1 MSRLR
6 RAIHGVASGYV
17 QLAATVVYALA
28 SVPLAL
34 HYLTTERFGLWAL
47 LTTLIGY
54 LSLLDL
60 GMSASIGRH
69 LFDFKDDRESG
80 KYGSMIKTGGAVLAA
95 QGLIV
100 TVVGILFAPLFAD
113 LMAIPEGL
121 RSIFIN
127 LVRLQSAIVAF
138 GFATRIFNYL
148 LLSQQRMDLAN
159 YSSVLMLLV
168 SFAALWMFFHLGADV
183 YSLIW
188 SGLLGGLLSV
198 AFQWFWCARLKLFP
212 KPEAWGRIS
221 WALFK
226 EVFNYGRD
234 VFLVSLGTQLIMASQ
249 TMIITRRL
257 GLESA
262 AAWSVGTRTFN
273 LISQAVW
280 RVTNS
285 AAPALAEMMVRQER
299 VRLRERYRGLSVVV
313 CSLAAYV
320 AISFAL
326 CNSAFVHFW
335 ISGKIQWSP
344 LNDLLL
350 GLWLIILTQ
359 LNCHNSFVLL
369 SKRIQAM
376 RYVYFVEGLVFV
388 VMAIL
393 VSGSGGVPAIII
405 CSIIC
410 SACFSG
416 AYGVWRISREFE
428 TNPWEVGARWMRP
441 AAAVI
446 VGYAPVAA
454 IAWCLTHT
462 LDERL
467 RLVICGLV
475 CATAGLFILLR
486 FGLPSELQS
495 EAVRRAPALLRKP
508 LAFALGSA
516 TT

>member
-17 QLAATVVYALA
+17 QLAATVAYALA

-34 HYLTTERFGLWAL
+34 NYLTTERFGLWAL

-69 LFDFKDDRESG
+69 LFDFKDNRDGS
-80 KYGSMIKTGGAVLAA
+80 KYGSMIKTGCAVLAA

-100 TVVGILFAPLFAD
+100 TVIGILFAPLFSD

-121 RSIFIN
+121 RQTFIN
-127 LVRLQSAIVAF
+127 LVRLQCVIVAF

-148 LLSQQRMDLAN
+148 LLSRQRMDLAN
-159 YSSVLMLLV
+159 YSSVLTLLA
-168 SFAALWMFFHLGADV
+168 SFAALWAFFHLGADV
-183 YSLIW
+183 YSVIW
-188 SGLLGGLLSV
+188 SGLLGGLVNV
-198 AFQWFWCARLKLFP
+198 AFQWFWCARLKVFP
-212 KPEAWGRIS
+212 KTDTWGCIS
-221 WALFK
+221 WDLFK
-226 EVFNYGRD
+226 AVFNYGRD

-249 TMIITRRL
+249 TMILTRRL

-285 AAPALAEMMVRQER
+285 AAPALVEMMVRDER
-299 VRLRERYRGLSVVV
+299 VRLGERYRGLSIVV
-313 CSLAAYV
+313 CSLAAYA

-335 ISGKIQWSP
+335 TSGRIPWP
-344 LNDLLL
+344 PVNDLLL

-359 LNCHNSFVLL
+359 LNCHNSYVLL
-369 SKRIQAM
+369 TKRIHAM
-376 RYVYFVEGLVFV
+376 RYVYFLEGLVFV
-388 VMAIL
+388 VMAVL
-393 VSGSGGVPAIII
+393 VCGWGGVPAIII
-405 CSIIC
+405 CSIVC
-410 SACFSG
+410 SVCFSG
-416 AYGVWRISREFE
+416 AYGVWRISVEFA
-428 TNPWEVGARWMRP
+428 TNPWDVAAGWMRH
-441 AAAVI
+441 AATVI
-446 VGYAPVAA
+446 MGYAPVAA
-454 IAWCLTHT
+454 LAWWLTHS
-462 LDERL
+462 LDVRL
-467 RLVICGLV
+467 RLVACGFV

-508 LAFALGSA
+508 LAFAVGSA
-516 TT
+516 VT

>member
-17 QLAATVVYALA
+17 QLAATVLYALA

-54 LSLLDL
+54 LGLLDL

-69 LFDFKDDRESG
+69 LFDFKDARVGG
-80 KYGSMIKTGGAVLAA
+80 KYGSMIKTGCTVLAA

-100 TVVGILFAPLFAD
+100 TVVGLLCAPLFSA
-113 LMAIPEGL
+113 LMAIPGEL
-121 RSIFIN
+121 RATFII
-127 LVRLQSAIVAF
+127 LVRLQCVIVAF

-159 YSSVLMLLV
+159 YASVLMLLT
-168 SFAALWMFFHLGADV
+168 SFAGLWAAFHLGADV
-183 YSLIW
+183 YSVIW
-188 SGLLGGLLSV
+188 AGLLGSMVNV
-198 AFQWFWCARLKLFP
+198 AFQWFWCVRLKVFP
-212 KPEAWGRIS
+212 EPHEWGHVS
-221 WALFK
+221 WELFK

-234 VFLVSLGTQLIMASQ
+234 VFLVSVGTQLIMASQ

-285 AAPALAEMMVRQER
+285 AGPALVEMMVRGEIT
-299 VRLRERYRGLSVVV
+299 RLRERYRELSVVV
-313 CSLAAYV
+313 GSLAAYS

-326 CNSAFVHFW
+326 CNSTFVHIW
-335 ISGKIQWSP
+335 TSGKIHWP
-344 LNDLLL
+344 LLNDVLL
-350 GLWLIILTQ
+350 GIWLILLTQ

-369 SKRIQAM
+369 TKRINAM
-376 RYVYFVEGLVFV
+376 RYIYFIEGLVFV
-388 VMAIL
+388 VAAIL
-393 VSGSGGVPAIII
+393 VAGWGGIPAIVG
-405 CSIIC
+405 CSIVC
-410 SACFSG
+410 SLCFSDT
-416 AYGVWRISREFE
+416 YGIWRISREFRL
-428 TNPWEVGARWMRP
+428 NAWQVGAMWMQP
-441 AAAVI
+441 AMVVI
-446 VGYAPVAA
+446 VGYVPLAA
-454 IAWCLTHT
+454 MVYWLTQAF
-462 LDERL
+462 EMPL
-467 RLVICGLV
+467 RLTVYGFV

-486 FGLPSELQS
+486 FGLPPDLQT
-495 EAVRRAPALLRKP
+495 EAVRRAPPLLKKT

-516 TT
+516 AN